1 MRRSVTL
8 FLLCASSLFAAPV
21 GNPAAPEWIEKG
33 FFIPEDWWGSVRIG
47 YEGDF
52 VSDAKLEQYADGYGR
67 VDCYEQETNSGTLT
81 FNIMNRLDLFGV
93 FGSSRVNSD
102 WRFVDAAQ
110 NVHRIELETNY
121 DFLWGLGL
129 RGILYEEEEICL
141 TMGGRYE
148 QSFAEASWLTSDGV
162 PQPLGQGNLHWRE
175 WQIDLDVSYQID
187 IFNPYIG
194 VKYSHARVLLE
205 GFPESISEKG
215 IGSNQFKNRVPIG
228 IFIGCGL
235 SSSKYFML
243 NIEGRLIDETAIT
256 VSGDIRF

>member
-1 MRRSVTL
+1 MKKYLQLALL
-8 FLLCASSLFAAPV
+8 FASSLFAAPI
-21 GNPAAPEWIEKG
+21 GNPAAPEWIKKG
-33 FFIPEDWWGSVRIG
+33 FFISEDWWGSVRIG

-52 VSDAKLEQYADGYGR
+52 VSDAKLEQYAEGYGR
-67 VDCYEQETNSGTLT
+67 VDSYGQETNSGVVT
-81 FNIMNRLDLFGV
+81 FNILNRVDLFAV

-121 DFLWGLGL
+121 DFLWGLGV
-129 RGILYEEEEICL
+129 RGILYEEEEVCL

-148 QSFAEASWLTSDGV
+148 ESSALPSYLTSDGV
-162 PQPLGQGNLHWRE
+162 PQPLGSGQLQWRE
-175 WQIDLDVSYQID
+175 WQIDLDLSYQID

-194 VKYSHARVLLE
+194 VKYSNARTELGGFLE
-205 GFPESISEKG
+205 PISEKG
-215 IGSNQFKNRVPIG
+215 TGSNQFKNRAPLG

-243 NIEGRLIDETAIT
+243 NIEGRLIDETAFT
-256 VSGDIRF
+256 VSGDIQF